1 MLVNS
6 TILLSVFIRSLK
18 HLLIGV
24 GAVSCVWLY
33 INGSVFVIE
42 ESIRG
47 NRLLG
52 MLVGIALVVPLIVA
66 VNVIVMMA
74 NREKSQSRPL
84 PLRGLVDVHHHQ
96 NVDALLR
103 HSHVLARENK
113 GLSAEERKRVL
124 MGISVISELFYENG
138 QRVWEEELK

>member
-1 MLVNS
+1 MLVNPKTS
-6 TILLSVFIRSLK
+6 LSVFIRSVK

-33 INGSVFVIE
+33 INGAVFVIE

-47 NRLLG
+47 NRVLG
-52 MLVGIALVVPLIVA
+52 MLVGIALVFPFIVA

-74 NREKSQSRPL
+74 VRKNVQSRPL

-103 HSHVLARENK
+103 HSNVLAWENK

-124 MGISVISELFYENG
+124 MGINVISELFYENG
-138 QRVWEEELK
+138 QRVWEGELK